1 MKHGYAAVAAS
12 AVLIWAQVAVYD
24 HYFLSED
31 TPMKLAHHAR
41 QLPAL
46 VPKLLLDVGLILLM
60 GPSPTATPSDRAF
73 RAVAVCSVLPHGTRA
88 WATMTRHASANS
100 NETLVA
106 MLTSFS
112 TMAFQICGF
121 LLCGCG
127 HAYAWTCFRSLNAL
141 WALMSIAL
149 CVVVQL
155 RTGSSP
161 YTEFPPCRGSFEGAI
176 ATYACFF
183 CTSLWWTPDRR
194 LWAHRTFTAM
204 VPERWLPLS
213 ALGPEELN
221 EFLQDK
227 RQTSPVDPV
236 SSDGSNCDQADRAG
250 EETNGT
256 RARRNSW
263 SACGLSTLGSNSE
276 VEDLLQLHDEGV
288 LLPSADAAVA
298 PETRRIHCEEFLA
311 IDTSGLPGFAPSFL
325 KRQRAL
331 EETLKRCGLSPH
343 DMKSRSESCSSE
355 DASSCNSG
363 CSGSKRFAMLRQS
376 GF

>member
-1 MKHGYAAVAAS
+1 
-12 AVLIWAQVAVYD
+12 
-24 HYFLSED
+24 
-31 TPMKLAHHAR
+31 
-41 QLPAL
+41 
-46 VPKLLLDVGLILLM
+46 
-60 GPSPTATPSDRAF
+60 
-73 RAVAVCSVLPHGTRA
+73 
-88 WATMTRHASANS
+88 MTRHASANS

-155 RTGSSP
+155 RTGSSRA

-194 LWAHRTFTAM
+194 LWAQVDHRLGLL
-204 VPERWLPLS
+204 VPERWLPPLD
-213 ALGPEELN
+213 GNRTQRELN

-263 SACGLSTLGSNSE
+263 SACGSIGTVHFWVATPRLRIYNSI
-276 VEDLLQLHDEGV
+276 
-288 LLPSADAAVA
+288 
-298 PETRRIHCEEFLA
+298 T
-311 IDTSGLPGFAPSFL
+311 
-325 KRQRAL
+325 
-331 EETLKRCGLSPH
+331 
-343 DMKSRSESCSSE
+343 
-355 DASSCNSG
+355 
-363 CSGSKRFAMLRQS
+363 
-376 GF
+376 